1 MSKVDFSDPIFI
13 PSDASILYA
22 MNRMNEIKRKLL
34 LVVDD
39 GRFISVLSIGDI
51 QRAILNQYAL
61 SEPILSVLRTNITI
75 CRLSDTT
82 EYIKSIML
90 EQRTE
95 YMPILDDENNL
106 VDLWYWEDVFG
117 EKVKRK
123 NIDLKLPVIIM
134 AGGLGT
140 RLKPLTNV
148 LPKPLLPVNEKTII
162 EHIMDRFV
170 TVGCKDFYISVNY
183 KSDLIKFH
191 FDNLRDKNY
200 NLVYFKE
207 DKPLGTAG
215 SMYMLKERIKSTFF
229 VTNCDILIDQ
239 ELEDI
244 YNYHVNSRNL
254 ITIVSAL
261 KSYKIPYGT
270 LKTGVNGK
278 LLRLDEK
285 PEYIMQ
291 INTGMYLLEPEALQY
306 IPENEFFH
314 ITELIEKIVEN
325 KLSVGV
331 FPIAENSWQDIG
343 DWEEYLKLIRI

>member
-291 INTGMYLLEPEALQY
+291 INTGMYLMEPEALQY

-325 KLSVGV
+325 KH
-331 FPIAENSWQDIG
+331 
-343 DWEEYLKLIRI
+343 